1 MASVVPDVIIIIV
14 SIIAIILFAFYVFG
28 EQLQYVIFHIFS
40 QTAWDVASDVSLATF
55 LLKSSNLQDVQTTLS
70 YKATYRLKASNS
82 QLEVIRS
89 ECPKNF
95 VDKENICKVVFP
107 YLSGTNFNLQGKE
120 FVIKKQGDKISI
132 VVLS

>member
-40 QTAWDVASDVSLATF
+40 QTAWDVASDISIATF
-55 LLKSSNLQDVQTTLS
+55 LLKSSRLQDAQIILS
-70 YKATYRLKASNS
+70 YKSTYRLKASNS
-82 QLEVIRS
+82 QLEVTRI
-89 ECPKNF
+89 ECPENF
-95 VDKENICKVVFP
+95 ADKENICKVVFP
-107 YLSGTNFNLQGKE
+107 YLSGINFNLQGKE
-120 FVIKKQGDKISI
+120 FLIKKKGDRISI